1 MFNLED
7 VYRCVP
13 HDSPR
18 FSITQWDIAEMN
30 YLSSGFHAESLR
42 AVARRMDLQE
52 MNKEWIL
59 VLDVWGWL
67 VGILER
73 HLEEKVKVVI

>member
-1 MFNLED
+1 
-7 VYRCVP
+7 
-13 HDSPR
+13 
-18 FSITQWDIAEMN
+18 MN